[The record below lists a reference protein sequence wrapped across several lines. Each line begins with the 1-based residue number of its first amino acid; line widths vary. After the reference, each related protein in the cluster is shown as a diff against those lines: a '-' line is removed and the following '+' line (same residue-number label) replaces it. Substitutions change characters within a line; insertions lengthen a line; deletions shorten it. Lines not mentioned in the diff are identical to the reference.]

1 MARALDHACPTSDAV
16 AWGGGADSETKEAE
30 EETKGTA
37 DYLSNC
43 FTEVVFRTDAR
54 LGLSFVDNSLKV
66 DQVVPGL
73 QAHKLGVLRGSVVLM
88 VNGER
93 TPSHD
98 AMLDQL
104 RDSRGVSLR
113 VRFLR
118 PSTAEK
124 RDVVFA
130 LGAPLGVELLSHSLK
145 VDYVAPRSQVALQGA
160 ERGCVILV
168 VDGVATGS
176 HAALLEQ
183 LRTAVGPQ
191 VIVRFLWPSSDHDEP
206 DDDDETKAAKAR
218 AECAAAA
225 ERWRRDE
232 QQHE

>member
-1 MARALDHACPTSDAV
+1 M
-16 AWGGGADSETKEAE
+16 
-30 EETKGTA
+30 
-37 DYLSNC
+37 
-43 FTEVVFRTDAR
+43 
-54 LGLSFVDNSLKV
+54 
-66 DQVVPGL
+66 
-73 QAHKLGVLRGSVVLM
+73 
-88 VNGER
+88 
-93 TPSHD
+93 
-98 AMLDQL
+98 
-104 RDSRGVSLR
+104 SRCAYVSC
-113 VRFLR
+113 
-118 PSTAEK
+118 
-124 RDVVFA
+124 
-130 LGAPLGVELLSHSLK
+130 GAPLSVELLSHSLK